1 MQGDKFSCLALKSCR
16 WTHIYGSTAHFFV
29 CSVVGC
35 KYNLFVPKTRKI
47 VGKYNIS
54 VAAAIIFV
62 SYAYFIDMEF
72 FCMNLQ
78 FLCSQL
84 YGGRQIA
91 VGCSR
96 SFVAPVDVFSQCR
109 SKLPTYLY
117 VYAGSFK
124 KEQKLLTIYLC
135 AKEKK
140 SETVRREDVKF
151 LWLLGNRTVRP

>member
-96 SFVAPVDVFSQCR
+96 SFVAPVDVFSQCVVASEWTCLFGPFINIQAYICVILLSCSACVR
-109 SKLPTYLY
+109 
-117 VYAGSFK
+117 AGGAS
-124 KEQKLLTIYLC
+124 
-135 AKEKK
+135 
-140 SETVRREDVKF
+140 
-151 LWLLGNRTVRP
+151 